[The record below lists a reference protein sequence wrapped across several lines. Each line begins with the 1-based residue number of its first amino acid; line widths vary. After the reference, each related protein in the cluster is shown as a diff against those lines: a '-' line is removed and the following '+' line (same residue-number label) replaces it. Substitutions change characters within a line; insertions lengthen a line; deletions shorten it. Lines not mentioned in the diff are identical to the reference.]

1 MYYLYH
7 IPGKKIGVTRN
18 LFIRVTKQQ
27 GYKPSEY
34 EVLDQSEDIDYIS
47 DREIELQKSYGY
59 RVDRQKYKYIIKP
72 MKINP
77 TDQTTTFPVP
87 VNKLKGALMD
97 NKGIKWRT
105 WLGEFE
111 ISSETIPWI
120 VANAKTSMYNDNRCY
135 IYNKAYHEA
144 FMAEPAYTNTTK
156 QVSVF
161 ELIREWADERGIT
174 KNGDVKTQY
183 IKLLEET
190 GELAEAILK
199 DDQADIVDAIGDA
212 VVVLTNLATLAGVNI
227 EHCID
232 SAYGEISNRTG
243 SMINGTFVKD
253 TV

>member
-87 VNKLKGALMD
+87 INKLKGALMD

-144 FMAEPAYTNTTK
+144 FMAEPAYPNTTK
-156 QVSVF
+156 QVSIF

-199 DDQADIVDAIGDA
+199 DNQADIIDAIGDA

>member
-97 NKGIKWRT
+97 NIGITWQT
-105 WLGEFE
+105 WLGKFE

-120 VANAKTSMYNDNRCY
+120 VANAKSSMYNDNRCY
-135 IYNKAYHEA
+135 IYNKAYHAA
-144 FMAEPAYTNTTK
+144 FIEEPALGNNT
-156 QVSVF
+156 F
-161 ELIREWADERGIT
+161 DLIRSWADVRGIT
-174 KNGDVKTQY
+174 QNGDVKTQY
-183 IKLLEET
+183 IKLLEEV
-190 GELAEAILK
+190 GELADAILK
-199 DDQADIVDAIGDA
+199 NNKEDIIDAIGDA

-232 SAYGEISNRTG
+232 AAYGEISNRTG
-243 SMINGTFVKD
+243 AMVNGTFVKD
-253 TV
+253 TI

>member
-47 DREIELQKSYGY
+47 DREIELQQSYGY
-59 RVDRQKYKYIIKP
+59 KVDRKKYNQLQFNK

-87 VNKLKGALMD
+87 INKLKGALMD
-97 NKGIKWRT
+97 NLGIKWDT
-105 WLGEFE
+105 WLGKFE
-111 ISSETIPWI
+111 ISTETVPWI
-120 VANAKTSMYNDNRCY
+120 VANARSSMYNDNRCY

-144 FMAEPAYTNTTK
+144 FIAEPALQTN
-156 QVSVF
+156 QNRF
-161 ELIREWADERGIT
+161 ELIREWARERGIYT
-174 KNGDVKTQY
+174 NGDVKTQY
-183 IKLLEET
+183 VKLQEET
-190 GELAEAILK
+190 GELAQAILK
-199 DDQADIVDAIGDA
+199 NDQAGIVDAIGDA
-212 VVVLTNLATLAGVNI
+212 VVVLTNLATLAGYNI

-243 SMINGTFVKD
+243 SMVNGTFVKD
-253 TV
+253 TI

>member
-120 VANAKTSMYNDNRCY
+120 VANAKPSMYNDNRCY

-144 FMAEPAYTNTTK
+144 FIAEPALADKTQLVYP
-156 QVSVF
+156 F
-161 ELIREWADERGIT
+161 ELIREWAYERGIT
-174 KNGDVKTQY
+174 KKGDVKTQY

-199 DDQADIVDAIGDA
+199 DNQADIVDAIGDA

-232 SAYGEISNRTG
+232 AAYGEISNRTG
-243 SMINGTFVKD
+243 NMVNGTFVKD
-253 TV
+253 TI

>member
-27 GYKPSEY
+27 GYKPNEY

-47 DREIELQKSYGY
+47 DREIELQQSYGY
-59 RVDRQKYKYIIKP
+59 KIDRVKYKNVVNK
-72 MKINP
+72 MNINP

-97 NKGIKWRT
+97 NLGIEWDT
-105 WLGEFE
+105 WLGKFK
-111 ISSETIPWI
+111 ISTETIPWI
-120 VANAKTSMYNDNRCY
+120 VANAKTSMYNNDRCY

-144 FMAEPAYTNTTK
+144 FIAEPALDET
-156 QVSVF
+156 VF
-161 ELIREWADERGIT
+161 NKIRSWAKERGIT
-174 KNGDVKTQY
+174 DKGDIKTQY
-183 IKLLEET
+183 VKLQEET
-190 GELAEAILK
+190 GELAQAILK
-199 DDQADIVDAIGDA
+199 NNKEDIIDAIGDA

-227 EHCID
+227 EHCIN

-243 SMINGTFVKD
+243 SMVNGTFVKN
-253 TV
+253 TL